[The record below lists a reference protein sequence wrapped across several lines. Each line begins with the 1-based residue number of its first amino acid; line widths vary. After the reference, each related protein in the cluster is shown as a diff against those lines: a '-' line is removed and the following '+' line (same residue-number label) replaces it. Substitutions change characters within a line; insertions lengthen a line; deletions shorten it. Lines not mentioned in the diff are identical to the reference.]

1 LFCDRRDGGIS
12 DGDSI
17 EWAEVVDDMEG
28 TSIPFYDTKP
38 SRAVSGVGQFICTRR
53 YFVTD
58 NFNKFVVETWR
69 DGDILVDP
77 RRMQNCWDADWR
89 KGILPKLPYFLFNP

>member
-1 LFCDRRDGGIS
+1 LFHDWWDGGIS
-12 DGDSI
+12 DGDGI
-17 EWAEVVDDMEG
+17 EWAEVMDNVEG

-38 SRAVSGVGQFICTRR
+38 SGAVSGVGRFICTRR

-58 NFNKFVVETWR
+58 NFNEFIVETWR

-77 RRMQNCWDADWR
+77 WRMCQGNS
-89 KGILPKLPYFLFNP
+89 P